1 MNSDL
6 YNRTAKLPESLIKHL
21 NDSFSTINVDSNVE
35 GFKRNKELRETG
47 TATYQQIKR
56 IKNWFDSYSGNKEDA
71 PFILNGGDRMNNWCD
86 TVLNHWRE
94 SVKGGKQIKSDTGM
108 QNAFIDDHS
117 KEGGSINPGDSHKDG
132 FSKHDA
138 SISESI
144 NRFKKRIEYGN
155 TK

>member
-71 PFILNGGDRMNNWCD
+71 PFILNGGDRMRNWCD
-86 TVLNHWRE
+86 EVLRVWRE
-94 SVKGGKQIKSDTGM
+94 NDKGGKKTKMNAGM
-108 QNAFIDDHS
+108 QNQFIDPHTKDNLI
-117 KEGGSINPGDSHKDG
+117 KNPLDSH
-132 FSKHDA
+132 STTLS
-138 SISESI
+138 SIDPRVNEEVKTI
-144 NRFKKRIEYGN
+144 NKLIQKIL
-155 TK
+155 

>member
-1 MNSDL
+1 MNSNL
-6 YNRTAKLPESLIKHL
+6 YNKTAKLPDTLIKHL
-21 NDSFSTINVDSNVE
+21 KVCFDSVSADSNTE
-35 GFKRNKELRETG
+35 GYNRNQEFQKSKV
-47 TATYQQIKR
+47 ATYQQIKR

-117 KEGGSINPGDSHKDG
+117 KEGGSINPGDRHKDG

-144 NRFKKRIEYGN
+144 NRFKKIIEYGN

>member
-1 MNSDL
+1 MNSNL
-6 YNRTAKLPESLIKHL
+6 YDREAKLPESLLKHL
-21 NDSFSTINVDSNVE
+21 KQCINSTNGNTNIE
-35 GFKRNKELRETG
+35 GYKRNQELTKSG
-47 TATYQQIKR
+47 LATYQQIKR
-56 IKNWFDSYSGNKEDA
+56 IKNWFDSYNGNKEDA

-117 KEGGSINPGDSHKDG
+117 KEGGSINPGDRHKDG

-144 NRFKKRIEYGN
+144 NRFKKIIEYGN

>member
-1 MNSDL
+1 MNSNL
-6 YNRTAKLPESLIKHL
+6 YNRIAIIPDSLVKHL
-21 NDSFSTINVDSNVE
+21 SDSFGTIE
-35 GFKRNKELRETG
+35 GNNNIEGYKRNQDLRKSRK
-47 TATYQQIKR
+47 ATYQQIKR

-108 QNAFIDDHS
+108 QNAFIDDHT

-132 FSKHDA
+132 FSKHDS

-144 NRFKKRIEYGN
+144 NRFKKIIEYGN

>member
-86 TVLNHWRE
+86 TVLNNWRE

-144 NRFKKRIEYGN
+144 NRFKKIIEYGN

>member
-6 YNRTAKLPESLIKHL
+6 YNKTAKLPESLIKHL
-21 NDSFSTINVDSNVE
+21 NDSFNSINADSNIE

-56 IKNWFDSYSGNKEDA
+56 IKNWFDSYGGNKEDA

-108 QNAFIDDHS
+108 QNAFIKNHS

-132 FSKHDA
+132 FSKHDT

-144 NRFKKRIEYGN
+144 NRFKKIIEYGN